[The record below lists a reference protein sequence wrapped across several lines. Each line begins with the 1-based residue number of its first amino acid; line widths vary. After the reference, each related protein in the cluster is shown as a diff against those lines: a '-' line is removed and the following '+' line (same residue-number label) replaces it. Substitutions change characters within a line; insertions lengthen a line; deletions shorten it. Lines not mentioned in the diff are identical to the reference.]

1 MYKLPSKPVQNNLTQ
16 IQRVSLIYGLSK
28 ATVVKAQL
36 STKPVSTS
44 SSVCI
49 SSAIPCT

>member
-1 MYKLPSKPVQNNLTQ
+1 MYKLPSKLVQNNLTH
-16 IQRVSLIYGLSK
+16 IQSVSLISGLSK

-36 STKPVSTS
+36 PTKPVSMS

-49 SSAIPCT
+49 SSAIPRT

>member
-1 MYKLPSKPVQNNLTQ
+1 MGFNLGFKG
-16 IQRVSLIYGLSK
+16 LIYGLSK

-36 STKPVSTS
+36 STKHVSTS